1 MTIFPEIIFR
11 KKEIKFEYDF
21 EKHLSLASYRNM
33 MLLVILFIIKSQA
46 QLNLFNPLLTDGTS
60 TFYVMN
66 SSAAICC
73 RTVHNIER

>member
-1 MTIFPEIIFR
+1 
-11 KKEIKFEYDF
+11 
-21 EKHLSLASYRNM
+21 M

-66 SSAAICC
+66 SSAAICDVKVSLVSKELNMLV
-73 RTVHNIER
+73 RKNVLNKIKSYSKLSDVTILLQ

>member
-1 MTIFPEIIFR
+1 MMILIILY
-11 KKEIKFEYDF
+11 I
-21 EKHLSLASYRNM
+21 
-33 MLLVILFIIKSQA
+33 VKSQA

-66 SSAAICC
+66 SSAAICR